1 MYPEGPIFRTLRGT
15 PWTLQNCANK
25 WRRWLLRRPKVVA
38 YLEEHGIDPPNVRM
52 YNFRHSWACNYLDST
67 GDIFGAAMMLGT
79 SVKMLQTRY
88 FHMDEEKL
96 HARYMQFMAGQQT
109 AAVGV

>member
-1 MYPEGPIFRTLRGT
+1 MPGTWTSNCSTTLDGPLSRT
-15 PWTLQNCANK
+15 
-25 WRRWLLRRPKVVA
+25 RRWLLRRPKVVA
-38 YLEEHGIDPPNVRM
+38 YLSEHVIDPASVRM
-52 YNFRHSWACNYLDST
+52 YNFRHSWACNYLDRT

-96 HARYMQFMAGQQT
+96 HARYLQFMAGQT
-109 AAVGV
+109 PAPAA